1 VQSPQ
6 VVTAGEVLLGSPKT
20 ALAQKIV
27 VVGGGIIGCECAHYL
42 AVELGKQV
50 SLVEMLPE
58 IMKGVCTANRGHLI
72 RMLEKA
78 GVKLLNCTRLV
89 EIQPGKV
96 VVERNVSKT
105 VPEPYNTWSPL
116 LPENINNP
124 LASRQRTEIQVQT
137 IDADLGVLASGLQPD
152 QELYNACLQLGGA
165 PRLYQ
170 IGDAFEIK
178 GVFEAVKAGFAVG
191 RVI

>member
-1 VQSPQ
+1 
-6 VVTAGEVLLGSPKT
+6 
-20 ALAQKIV
+20 
-27 VVGGGIIGCECAHYL
+27 
-42 AVELGKQV
+42 
-50 SLVEMLPE
+50 
-58 IMKGVCTANRGHLI
+58 VCTANRGHLI

-78 GVKLLNCTRLV
+78 GVKLLNCARLV

-105 VPEPYNTWSPL
+105 VPDPYNTWSPL

-124 LASRQRTEIQVQT
+124 LAKKQHIEIQKQT
-137 IDADLGVLASGLQPD
+137 LAADLVVLASGMQPD
-152 QELYNACLQLGGA
+152 QELYNACLQLGSA
-165 PRLYQ
+165 ARIYQ